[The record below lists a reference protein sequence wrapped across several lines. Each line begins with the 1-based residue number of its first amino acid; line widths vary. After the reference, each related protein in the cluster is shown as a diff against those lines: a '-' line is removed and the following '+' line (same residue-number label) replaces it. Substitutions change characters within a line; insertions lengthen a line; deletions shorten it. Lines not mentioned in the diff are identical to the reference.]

1 MKGDKIMKNQKKY
14 ILFVYGTLMKN
25 KRAHDLLGN
34 SKSLGDAFIKGY
46 KKIDM
51 FYYPGIVVCENEKV
65 EGEAYIIDE
74 ETKRKVDVYEGEGY
88 LFKCVDVDIYVNQI
102 VLKGIVYEYI
112 LQNEK

>member
-1 MKGDKIMKNQKKY
+1 
-14 ILFVYGTLMKN
+14 
-25 KRAHDLLGN
+25 
-34 SKSLGDAFIKGY
+34 
-46 KKIDM
+46 M

-88 LFKCVDVDIYVNQI
+88 LFKCVDVDIYVDQI

>member
-1 MKGDKIMKNQKKY
+1 MNNVKY
-14 ILFVYGTLMKN
+14 ILFVYGTLKKN
-25 KRAHDLLGN
+25 ERAHDLLGN
-34 SKSLGDAFIKGY
+34 PKYLGKGIIKGY

-51 FYYPGIVVCENEKV
+51 VYYPGIVVCENETV

-88 LFKCVDVDIYVNQI
+88 LFKCVDVDIYVNQE

>member
-25 KRAHDLLGN
+25 ERAHDLLGN

-51 FYYPGIVVCENEKV
+51 VYYPGIVVCENEKV

-74 ETKRKVDVYEGEGY
+74 ETKSKIDVYEGEGY
-88 LFKCVDVDIYVNQI
+88 LFKCIDFDIYVNQE

-112 LQNEK
+112 VHDKK